1 MRTTLICI
9 LALGGV
15 LLAHPARAQADR
27 STARVPVLLAVVDSL
42 PDTNSG
48 FRIVQLAGES
58 ARHVVLLSSD
68 ASPDVL
74 TGAVETLR
82 IVLARSGE
90 SGSAGGGGALYR
102 TVPGT
107 TGSHP
112 RRVLPW
118 AERVLRDLRM
128 AHPRHVPDVGH
139 VRAVQ
144 IWLAPH
150 PRGVVGGDP

>member
-9 LALGGV
+9 LGLAG
-15 LLAHPARAQADR
+15 LLRGHPAYTQTDR
-27 STARVPVLLAVVDSL
+27 STVRVPVLLAVVDSL
-42 PDTNSG
+42 PGTGSG

-58 ARHVVLLSSD
+58 ARNVVLLSPN
-68 ASPDVL
+68 ASPDAL
-74 TGAVETLR
+74 TEAVETLR
-82 IVLARSGE
+82 AVLALRGGG
-90 SGSAGGGGALYR
+90 GSAGGGSAMYR
-102 TVPGT
+102 AAPGT
-107 TGSHP
+107 TDSRS

-150 PRGVVGGDP
+150 PRGVARGDP